1 MNDYEYI
8 STVRT
13 EHTGG
18 NIYNDVVQ
26 LKDGTVIRISE
37 GAVVVYKNVEDD
49 ENSNNEVGHIY
60 Y

>member
-1 MNDYEYI
+1 MNDYEFI

-37 GAVVVYKNVEDD
+37 GAVVVFKDALADEDRD
-49 ENSNNEVGHIY
+49 EIGHVY